1 MYATVDEIKAS
12 SKRVPQVLSASPSD
26 IQLWMEEA
34 AEAIHSFCNQNF
46 VFEGHA
52 SKRVPLLDSSAVL
65 PKYLSGKVSVVDD
78 GGDRVTSTDLEYE
91 AGGLSI
97 SYLPCNVGKWSTS
110 YRRTA
115 QFLTITGDWGYAPSQ
130 EYLVVAYANDLK
142 ARYNAHRL
150 DTEAH
155 DAADNTNIVL
165 SADATNLSTAIT
177 LLNELLGVLNAH
189 YSDTVVH
196 PVADSNTVVSASAT
210 DELTAVALSRALEDS
225 WDEHLSN
232 GDAHIALPAENQQ
245 TVVSVD
251 SLVMPAR
258 FKKVFI
264 RLVKRLAVR
273 DDEEDNYNRDIG
285 YQSEKTGD
293 GYEYDLTNG
302 TLRNLIRPEDFQVLH
317 YMVNDGVVV
326 A

>member
-1 MYATVDEIKAS
+1 MD
-12 SKRVPQVLSASPSD
+12 
-26 IQLWMEEA
+26 EA
-34 AEAIHSFCNQNF
+34 AEAIHSFCSQNF
-46 VFEGHA
+46 VFEGHVA
-52 SKRVPLLDSSAVL
+52 KRVPLLDAASGVL

-97 SYLPCNVGKWSTS
+97 SYLPYNVGTWSTS
-110 YRRTA
+110 YRRTS
-115 QFLTITGDWGYAPSQ
+115 QFLTVTGDWGYAPSQ
-130 EYLVVAYANDLK
+130 EFLVVRYANDLK

-155 DAADNTNIVL
+155 NAADNTNTIL
-165 SADATNLSTAIT
+165 SADATDLSTAIT
-177 LLNELLGVLNAH
+177 LLNELL
-189 YSDTVVH
+189 TVINDHFGDLSVH
-196 PVADSNTVVSASAT
+196 SVADSNTTVSASAT
-210 DELTAVALSRALEDS
+210 DEPTAVALSRALEDS

-232 GDAHIALPAENQQ
+232 TDAHTALPNENQS
-245 TVVSVD
+245 TIASVD
-251 SLVMPAR
+251 SLVIPAR
-258 FKKVFI
+258 FKRVFI
-264 RLVKRLAVR
+264 RLVQRIAIR
-273 DDEEDNYNRDIG
+273 DDEEDNYNRNIG

-293 GYEYDLTNG
+293 GYEYDLSNG